1 MLDGPQIAL
10 HEVGLRSHC
19 EQIQWARVYE
29 TASVRTDS
37 EVAVDGGWLLRH
49 ASGGLVRLQVT
60 ADRPAA
66 SISVAPAIA
75 AKEGSRRGRSQR
87 RTVEG
92 VQMRSFGEKHVAHA
106 ERANTCLRAHAVLVL
121 TAPAWLP
128 VSGSGS
134 VDALDDNPQGFRNF
148 VIAELL

>member
-1 MLDGPQIAL
+1 
-10 HEVGLRSHC
+10 
-19 EQIQWARVYE
+19 
-29 TASVRTDS
+29 
-37 EVAVDGGWLLRH
+37 
-49 ASGGLVRLQVT
+49 
-60 ADRPAA
+60 
-66 SISVAPAIA
+66 
-75 AKEGSRRGRSQR
+75 
-87 RTVEG
+87 
-92 VQMRSFGEKHVAHA
+92 MRSFGEKHVAHA